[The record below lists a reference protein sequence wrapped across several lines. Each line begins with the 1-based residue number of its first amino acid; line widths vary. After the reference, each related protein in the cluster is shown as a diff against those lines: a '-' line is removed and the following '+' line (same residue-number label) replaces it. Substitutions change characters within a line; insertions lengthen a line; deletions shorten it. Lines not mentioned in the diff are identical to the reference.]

1 MRILGA
7 QWRPKTGGTK
17 ANLKRMLDLVAK
29 RRPAL
34 ALFPEMWL
42 TGYSVR
48 DRVIELAEPADG
60 PSVEAASQAAR
71 KAKSTLVFGFPEKAR
86 GQRGAIYNAAAV
98 CTPDGE
104 VGVYRKWF
112 LPNFGPYE
120 EKLHFHEGRGVPI
133 FETPFGKLGVQI
145 CYDLFFPELA
155 KVSCLKGADLVV
167 NISASPI
174 TARAL
179 FERIIAARATENAV
193 FFAYVN
199 RVGTDLGLVFAGG
212 SALIGPRGQVIREL
226 PLVREGLIDEE
237 VDLSDTDFARPF
249 RPTLRDSR
257 AEVFDEAAE
266 LLRERPARTSQQGR

>member
-7 QWRPKTGGTK
+7 QWRPKTGDTA
-17 ANLKRMLDLVAK
+17 ANLKRMVTLVAK
-29 RRPAL
+29 EKPDL

-42 TGYSVR
+42 TGYMVR
-48 DRVIELAEPADG
+48 DRVTELAEFADG
-60 PSVEAASQAAR
+60 PSVKAVSKAAR
-71 KAKSTLVFGFPEKAR
+71 KAKSTVVFGFPERVR
-86 GQRGAIYNAAAV
+86 GHRGKVHNSAAV

-120 EKLHFHEGRGVPI
+120 EKMFFHKGHGVPV
-133 FETPFGKLGVQI
+133 FKTPFGTIGLQI

-155 KVSCLKGADLVV
+155 KVACLKGADIVA
-167 NISASPI
+167 NISSSPV
-174 TARAL
+174 TARTL
-179 FERIIAARATENAV
+179 FQRVIHARAVENAV

-212 SALIGPRGQVIREL
+212 SALVGPRGDTVAEL
-226 PLVREGLIDEE
+226 PLVKPGVFDAKVELG
-237 VDLSDTDFARPF
+237 DTDLARPF

-257 AEVFDEAAE
+257 PEVFDEAAH
-266 LLRERPARTSQQGR
+266 LLRGAARR

>member
-1 MRILGA
+1 MGLTVHIIGA
-7 QWRPKTGGTK
+7 QWRPKTANTP

-29 RRPAL
+29 RKPDL

-60 PSVEAASQAAR
+60 PSVEAASKAAR
-71 KAKSTLVFGFPEKAR
+71 KAKSTIVFGFPEKAR

-120 EKLHFHEGRGVPI
+120 EKMHFNKGAEVPVI
-133 FETPFGKLGVQI
+133 ETPFGRLGVQI

-155 KVSCLKGADLVV
+155 KVSCLKGADIVV

-174 TARAL
+174 TARHL
-179 FERIIAARATENAV
+179 FARIIHARAVENAV

-212 SALIGPRGQVIREL
+212 SALVGPRGETIKEL
-226 PLVREGLIDEE
+226 PLVKEGLIDVEIE
-237 VDLSDTDFARPF
+237 LSDTDLARPF

-257 AEVFDEAAE
+257 AEVFDEAAH
-266 LLRERPARTSQQGR
+266 LLRGGAHRR

>member
-1 MRILGA
+1 VRILGA
-7 QWRPKTGGTK
+7 QWRPKTADTA

-29 RRPAL
+29 RRPSL

-60 PSVEAASQAAR
+60 PSVEAASKAAA
-71 KAKSTLVFGFPEKAR
+71 KAKTTVVFGFPEKAR
-86 GQRGAIYNAAAV
+86 GQRGAIYNSAAV

-120 EKLHFHEGRGVPI
+120 EKVHFHKGAQVPV
-133 FETPFGKLGVQI
+133 FETPFGTLGLQI

-155 KVSCLKGADLVV
+155 KVSCLKGADIVA

-179 FERIIAARATENAV
+179 FERIIEARAVENAV

-212 SALIGPRGQVIREL
+212 SALIGPRGQELQAL
-226 PLVREGLIDEE
+226 PLVKEGLIDRE
-237 VDLSDTDFARPF
+237 VDLEDTDLARPF

-257 AEVFDEAAE
+257 AEVFDEAAA
-266 LLRERPARTSQQGR
+266 LVRAGGPSP

>member
-7 QWRPKTGGTK
+7 QWRPKTGDT
-17 ANLKRMLDLVAK
+17 ATNLKAMTGLVAK
-29 RRPAL
+29 EKPDL

-42 TGYSVR
+42 TGYTLR

-60 PSVEAASQAAR
+60 PSVEAVSKAAR
-71 KAKSTLVFGFPEKAR
+71 RARTTVVFGFPEKAR
-86 GQRGAIYNAAAV
+86 GHRGAIYNAAAV

-104 VGVYRKWF
+104 VGVFRKWF

-120 EKLHFHEGRGVPI
+120 EKLFFHKGHGIPV
-133 FETPFGKLGVQI
+133 FETPFGTLGLQI

-155 KVSCLKGADLVV
+155 KVACLKGADLVA
-167 NISASPI
+167 NISSSPV
-174 TARAL
+174 TARSL
-179 FERIIAARATENAV
+179 FQQIIHARAVENAV

-212 SALIGPRGQVIREL
+212 SALVGPRGDTVAEL
-226 PLVREGLIDEE
+226 PLIKQGLIDAE
-237 VDLSDTDFARPF
+237 VELGDTDLARPF

-257 AEVFDEAAE
+257 PEVFEEAAH
-266 LLRERPARTSQQGR
+266 LLRGSPKR

>member
-7 QWRPKTGGTK
+7 QWRPKTANTQ

-29 RRPAL
+29 QRPTL

-48 DRVIELAEPADG
+48 DRVIELAEPSDG
-60 PSVEAASQAAR
+60 PSIEAASKVAR
-71 KAKSTLVFGFPEKAR
+71 KAKSTVVFGFPEKAR
-86 GQRGAIYNAAAV
+86 GQRGAIYNSAAV

-120 EKLHFHEGRGVPI
+120 EKMHFHKGTGVPV
-133 FETPFGKLGVQI
+133 FDAPFGTLGLQI

-155 KVSCLKGADLVV
+155 KVACLKGADIVV

-174 TARAL
+174 TARSL
-179 FERIIAARATENAV
+179 FERIIEARAVENAV

-212 SALIGPRGQVIREL
+212 SALISPRGQELQAL
-226 PLVREGLIDEE
+226 PLVKEALLDCQ
-237 VDLSDTDFARPF
+237 VDLEDTDLARPF

-257 AEVFDEAAE
+257 AEVFDEAAA
-266 LLRERPARTSQQGR
+266 LVRAGGPAR